1 MSSEYMNKFQEGQ
14 IRFCTSC
21 GAKLSAGNM
30 FCTSCGAKLSA
41 PSSSRVPVDGDIRGQ
56 RSEAENRPV
65 NRQRVSRV
73 VPMNRQQV
81 SNGSSANRQQIAG
94 NIPMKES
101 LDGKRI
107 AMIAGGVLVVAAL
120 ATGIVLAVPKL
131 KGDNKDNSKSKTE
144 VVADI
149 DKNESVDQENS
160 EALDE
165 VAAAEDKDLAASD
178 ITKEGEQQADYNL
191 KEDRNMSLEG
201 EYLIGGID
209 QPLISVDNVISVT
222 DGNEYID
229 NVGVIDLDLDE
240 LDYALVKTAVS
251 GTRISVTGEGY
262 ISDGRL
268 VLEVAS
274 AKDENGK
281 DYKDIAGEMGTDVVD
296 GDYILPD
303 SASVRLTDK
312 DIEKLSL
319 RELNYAK
326 NEIYARRGRRFD
338 SPELRNYF
346 ESKSWYKGTIDP
358 GDFSDNM
365 LSEVEKANVTLIK
378 NKEFSIST
386 NGYQLDQ

>member
-1 MSSEYMNKFQEGQ
+1 MSSESTNKSQEGQ

-41 PSSSRVPVDGDIRGQ
+41 P
-56 RSEAENRPV
+56 
-65 NRQRVSRV
+65 
-73 VPMNRQQV
+73 
-81 SNGSSANRQQIAG
+81 ANRQQIAG

-120 ATGIVLAVPKL
+120 VTGIVFAVPKL

-160 EALDE
+160 EAPDE
-165 VAAAEDKDLAASD
+165 VATTEDKDLAASD
-178 ITKEGEQQADYNL
+178 ITKEGGEEQQADYNL

-209 QPLISVDNVISVT
+209 QPLISIDNVISVT

-262 ISDGRL
+262 ITDGRL

-338 SPELRNYF
+338 SLELRNYF

-378 NKEFSIST
+378 NKEFSISP